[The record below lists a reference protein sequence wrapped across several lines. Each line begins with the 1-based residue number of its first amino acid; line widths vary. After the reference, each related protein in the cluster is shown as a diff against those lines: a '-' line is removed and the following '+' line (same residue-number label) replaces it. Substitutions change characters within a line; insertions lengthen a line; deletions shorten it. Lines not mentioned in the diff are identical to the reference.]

1 MGDIMRE
8 EGRRQEESRGREMKD
23 RVPLF
28 LVDIF
33 ISVVMKMLL
42 KSSKK
47 INKCFFF
54 NLCINL

>member
-1 MGDIMRE
+1 MEWERIMEDIMRE
-8 EGRRQEESRGREMKD
+8 EGRRQAESRGREMKD

-42 KSSKK
+42 KSSK
-47 INKCFFF
+47 NE
-54 NLCINL
+54 